1 MPDFAHR
8 ERQKGEAFNVSSQ
21 DRVLATSM
29 HLQALLSGEPRPF
42 LRRLHHLFTICRVD
56 EAQQQ
61 GTSELQRK
69 RVASSASVLPIRRIS
84 LLSAAFK
91 PMWAALDF
99 WRKATSKEVAYFSSD
114 S

>member
-8 ERQKGEAFNVSSQ
+8 ERQKAKLS
-21 DRVLATSM
+21 TS
-29 HLQALLSGEPRPF
+29 HRKIAYPQPRCICKHLLSGEPRPF
-42 LRRLHHLFTICRVD
+42 LRRLHHLFMICRVD

-61 GTSELQRK
+61 GTSELERK